1 MADNENKDMHVL
13 GIKTVEE
20 EIIHEERVITFR
32 LNNELVGIDIN
43 DITKITKDVEITPVP
58 KTKEYILGVMNLR
71 GNILPVVSLKKMFHL
86 EDKEEDYISPVVI
99 VVETD
104 LGQIGTTVDKIEG
117 AVKISPDDIQPP
129 PMNAIGIDP
138 EYIKGVVM
146 LPEDLLILLDIKKI
160 FKKEDKNG

>member
-1 MADNENKDMHVL
+1 MESNNTEMQVL

-32 LNNELVGIDIN
+32 LNEELVGIDIN

-58 KTKEYILGVMNLR
+58 KTKNYILGVMNLR
-71 GNILPVVSLKKMFHL
+71 GNIIPVVSLKKMFKL
-86 EDKEEDYISPVVI
+86 EDKEQDYDHPIVI
-99 VVETD
+99 VVETE
-104 LGQIGTTVDKIEG
+104 LGQIGITVDNIEG
-117 AVKISPDDIQPP
+117 AVKISPEDIQPP

-146 LPEDLLILLDIKKI
+146 LSNELLILLDIKKI
-160 FKKEDKNG
+160 FRKEDK

>member
-1 MADNENKDMHVL
+1 MENPNTTEMQVL

-32 LNNELVGIDIN
+32 LNEELVGIDIN

-58 KTKEYILGVMNLR
+58 KTKNYILGVMNLR
-71 GNILPVVSLKKMFHL
+71 GNIIPVVSLKKMFQL
-86 EDKEEDYISPVVI
+86 EDKEEDYDHPVVI

-104 LGQIGTTVDKIEG
+104 LGQIGVTVDNIEG

-146 LPEDLLILLDIKKI
+146 LTEELLILLDIKKI
-160 FKKEDKNG
+160 FKKEDK

>member
-1 MADNENKDMHVL
+1 MENPNAEMQVL

-32 LNNELVGIDIN
+32 LNEELVGIDIN

-58 KTKEYILGVMNLR
+58 KTKNYILGVMNLR
-71 GNILPVVSLKKMFHL
+71 GNIIPVVSLKKMFQL
-86 EDKEEDYISPVVI
+86 EDKEEDYDHPVVI

-104 LGQIGTTVDKIEG
+104 LGQIGVTVDNIEG
-117 AVKISPDDIQPP
+117 AVKIAPEDIQPP

-146 LPEDLLILLDIKKI
+146 LSEELLILLDIKKI
-160 FKKEDKNG
+160 FRKEEK

>member
-1 MADNENKDMHVL
+1 MENVSETTEMQVL
-13 GIKTVEE
+13 GIKAIEE

-32 LNNELVGIDIN
+32 LNDELVGIDIN

-58 KTKEYILGVMNLR
+58 KTKNYILGVMNLR
-71 GNILPVVSLKKMFHL
+71 GNIIPVVSLKKMFQL
-86 EDKEEDYISPVVI
+86 ADKEEDYDHPVVI

-104 LGQIGTTVDKIEG
+104 LGQIGVTVDNIEG
-117 AVKISPDDIQPP
+117 AVKIFPEDIQPP

-146 LPEDLLILLDIKKI
+146 LEAELLILLDIKKI
-160 FKKEDKNG
+160 FRKEEQ